1 MMLPEIKTRKLTDLE
16 DSDNPFK
23 VIKSS
28 EQLLVFREKQREL
41 QKLEQIRNNI
51 EHKYLHGQDL
61 LNNLSTKAARDKNV
75 DRTGLIR
82 EVASIPP
89 LKFPSSHRSNS
100 V

>member
-41 QKLEQIRNNI
+41 EQLESIKNKI
-51 EHKYLHGQDL
+51 EHKYMYGQDL
-61 LNNLSTKAARDKNV
+61 MNSLSKVGSLTMNV
-75 DRTGLIR
+75 
-82 EVASIPP
+82 
-89 LKFPSSHRSNS
+89 
-100 V
+100 